1 MLYAGWRATGGWR
14 PTISDVVRYCVD
26 SGIELYLLRGKQLN
40 GLSQANMYGDDCYPA
55 TNYPLVRLRS
65 ALTHEVY
72 FCRTSDFSAMAV
84 ATGASLQSVRFDAA
98 NVPYGTYELS
108 VIANG
113 ISSHVIDF
121 CHRRH
126 EQRCGCGKTEG
137 CCCRGADPCCRE
149 EVAMD
154 PQFIR
159 LNQQLKRVQNALRR
173 LGSPVIGESPARQPK
188 EGRKAN
194 KAEQEAADR
203 EAAEERPRRVA
214 ACRMTQASE

>member
-1 MLYAGWRATGGWR
+1 
-14 PTISDVVRYCVD
+14 
-26 SGIELYLLRGKQLN
+26 
-40 GLSQANMYGDDCYPA
+40 
-55 TNYPLVRLRS
+55 
-65 ALTHEVY
+65 
-72 FCRTSDFSAMAV
+72 MAV

-137 CCCRGADPCCRE
+137 CRCRGADPCCRE